1 MQAPNSLQL
10 FEANRWLERT
20 GIESQVIAMQP
31 LPHGY
36 AHRNDLLTLE
46 QGEQVVLRRYLN
58 KGMVPARKER
68 GFYGLLRH
76 QAAVPAPRV
85 LGILSTDDAA
95 ALVLEY
101 VHGVALGDVAPNLPD
116 GPFEDVHRSVGA
128 ALKNIHTIAYR
139 IGGLLVGEDLVPF
152 PEGSWGGHILADVKR
167 DVQLLVDA
175 RLLTRTAST
184 TVIERFQAA
193 VPLMND
199 YVPTLVHGD
208 FHPWNV
214 LVSQQGDTWG
224 LRAVLDLESAMVGD
238 PQYDLARF
246 LSVRFGSYPAVPQ
259 SFFAG
264 YGGRADPERHALY
277 TTAIMLHAARG
288 RGGSP
293 AMSPYLV
300 QEAAAYVRQ
309 LPKQLD
315 QVSFGQ

>member
-20 GIESQVIAMQP
+20 GIESQVVAMQP

-46 QGEQVVLRRYLN
+46 HGERVVLRRYLN

-85 LGILSTDDAA
+85 VGILSTDDAA
-95 ALVLEY
+95 ALVMEY
-101 VHGVALGDVAPNLPD
+101 VEGAALGDVAPNLPD

-128 ALKNIHTIAYR
+128 ALRKIHTITYR
-139 IGGLLVGEDLVPF
+139 LGGLLVGEDLVPF
-152 PEGSWGGHILADVKR
+152 PEGSWGAHVLAEVKR
-167 DVQLLVDA
+167 DLQLLVDA
-175 RLLTRTAST
+175 RLVTRPAAAAVS
-184 TVIERFQAA
+184 ERFQAA
-193 VPLMND
+193 SPLLNEH
-199 YVPTLVHGD
+199 VPTLVHGD

-214 LVSQQGDTWG
+214 LVAQQSDAWG
-224 LRAVLDLESAMVGD
+224 LRAVLDLESALVGD

-246 LSVRFGSYPAVPQ
+246 MSVRLGAYPAVPR

-264 YGGRADPERHALY
+264 YGDRIDPERQALY
-277 TTAIMLHAARG
+277 TAAIMLRAARARAG
-288 RGGSP
+288 NP
-293 AMSPYLV
+293 AMSPYFV
-300 QEAAAYVRQ
+300 QEATTYVRQ
-309 LPKQLD
+309 LPRQLD
-315 QVSFGQ
+315 HPQPG